1 VRRPGRLELGEF
13 PAGVDRVLHAEAD
26 PLPAGRRMDVRGV
39 AGEQHPPTA
48 VGGCVPGGVGEPG
61 DLPRILNPEVRAVH
75 GRQCFAEVRQGRLA
89 RGSELL
95 LGHDDPYAPP
105 VLHHVH
111 RMDADVVKPDAS
123 GRVLG
128 HLDLGDQVA
137 AGRLR
142 PDELDAGH
150 LADDT
155 APTICTDQVR
165 RTQRPILGEVDVD
178 AGVVLGE
185 ASDLEPTT
193 NRHAQL
199 LDPAEQD
206 PLEVALPQPQRV
218 RVPGGQAADVQ

>member
-1 VRRPGRLELGEF
+1 VASVNLEIHLGSWI
-13 PAGVDRVLHAEAD
+13 PKSVPYTAVSASPRSARVGSLAG
-26 PLPAGRRMDVRGV
+26 PLP
-39 AGEQHPPTA
+39 
-48 VGGCVPGGVGEPG
+48 
-61 DLPRILNPEVRAVH
+61 
-75 GRQCFAEVRQGRLA
+75 
-89 RGSELL
+89 
-95 LGHDDPYAPP
+95 LGHDDPYGPP

-111 RMDADVVKPDAS
+111 GMDADVVKPDAS
-123 GRVLG
+123 GRLLG

-137 AGRLR
+137 PGRLR

-155 APTICTDQVR
+155 APTIGPDQVR
-165 RTQRPILGEVDVD
+165 RSQRPILGKVDVD

-199 LDPAEQD
+199 LDPADQD

-218 RVPGGQAADVQ
+218 GVPGGQAADVQ